1 MSGELRS
8 KWWSRPLG
16 HLMGALIK
24 AICCTLRKKV
34 IYACD
39 PNLPKEHQIIAA
51 LWHNRTFTPC
61 HFYRYVVKGA
71 TTMSML
77 TSASKD
83 GAMLATIAEDY
94 GMRAVRGSSG
104 RRGVAGFMDVLR
116 ELKSGYSMCITPDGP
131 KGPRYKCRPGVV
143 KAASA
148 SGVPIVPICIEIPS
162 CWRVN
167 SAWDGY
173 IIPKPFSCVTLH
185 LGEPIQVPADADEE
199 TVRTYCRRLEEALSY
214 SLPDFPPLSA
224 YPADASQEE
233 QIQAR

>member
-1 MSGELRS
+1 MAGELRA

-16 HLMGALIK
+16 HLMGVLIK
-24 AICCTLRKKV
+24 AVCFTLRKEV
-34 IYACD
+34 IYCCD
-39 PNLPKEHQIIAA
+39 PKLPKEQQIIAA

-61 HFYRYVVKGA
+61 HFYRYVIHGKK
-71 TTMSML
+71 TMSML

-83 GAMLATIAEDY
+83 GAMLAAIAEDY

-116 ELKSGYSMCITPDGP
+116 ELNSGYSMCITPDGP
-131 KGPRYKCRPGVV
+131 KGPRYKCRPGVI

-148 SGVPIVPICIEIPS
+148 SGVPVLPICIETPK

-173 IIPKPFSCVTLH
+173 IIPKPFSRVILR
-185 LGEPIQVPADADEE
+185 LGEPIYVPSAADDE
-199 TVRTYCRRLEEALSY
+199 TIRNYCRRLEAALSY
-214 SLPDFPPLSA
+214 SLPDFPSLEQR
-224 YPADASQEE
+224 PAGPPKT
-233 QIQAR
+233 